1 MIKIEGRKIIITRGD
16 CRPFTITL
24 TGEDAPPDGTEVLFT
39 VKKTSGHKE
48 PVIEKVLTIADSKVV
63 IHLMNADTKELPFGL
78 YEWDIRFPDLYG
90 ESEPFTPMEPAGF
103 EIAKVIGNVGDE

>member
-24 TGEDAPPDGTEVLFT
+24 TGEDAPPDGTKVLFT
-39 VKKTSGHKE
+39 VKKTSGYKE
-48 PVIEKVLTIADSKVV
+48 PVIEKVVTVADGKVV

-90 ESEPFTPMEPAGF
+90 ESEPYTPMDPAQF
-103 EIAKVIGNVGDE
+103 EIARVIGDV